1 MVARTIRAVVE
12 IKVDGSY
19 TEEALRIEVARLV
32 LGKIDIPSGAR
43 LKKQS
48 VIIKSYAKLA
58 AAERRSQPGHQQIL
72 EMRALLTE
80 MNDRVGRLEGSNE
93 SQH

>member
-1 MVARTIRAVVE
+1 MAARTIRAVVE
-12 IKVDGSY
+12 IRVEGNY

-32 LGKIDIPSGAR
+32 LNKIEIPATAR

-48 VIIKSYAKLA
+48 VTIKSYAKLA

-72 EMRALLTE
+72 EMRSLLSE
-80 MNDRVGRLEGSNE
+80 MNDRVGRLEE
-93 SQH
+93 KPL